1 MKKGIFSI
9 LAIAIGIFIIFR
21 IKSVNTS
28 VQYPEIKEYGMQ
40 EEVFVGNNIFME
52 SYERMDG
59 YAIVVKEAE
68 IMTYEEFLEKFQY
81 NETVQGTLFQ
91 KDEMIYPEMVCNIKI
106 VVKNKDQED
115 NPDKGINFQNY
126 VLYGEEFQ
134 LQLSEALY
142 SVANPNMKEGQM
154 SFRLQPE
161 TEKEFYLP
169 FYFSPSRKTES
180 LQIEEVGNS
189 KLYLPI
195 SLYPEQRQIVLENLS

>member
-1 MKKGIFSI
+1 MLIKLVIIAEKTVFTASYYTMILSEMLKISLRINLFLYYHQFLQIYKTGGAGYNESMTGSDEARTSGSSSRPKRQSGVGCHKRAKTKK
-9 LAIAIGIFIIFR
+9 
-21 IKSVNTS
+21 
-28 VQYPEIKEYGMQ
+28 
-40 EEVFVGNNIFME
+40 
-52 SYERMDG
+52 
-59 YAIVVKEAE
+59 VVKEAE

-126 VLYGEEFQ
+126 VLYGEDFQ

-169 FYFSPSRKTES
+169 FFIFLHQEKRNRFK
-180 LQIEEVGNS
+180 
-189 KLYLPI
+189 
-195 SLYPEQRQIVLENLS
+195 

>member
-28 VQYPEIKEYGMQ
+28 VHYPEIKEYGMQ

-106 VVKNKDQED
+106 VVKNQDQED

-126 VLYGEEFQ
+126 VLYGEDFQ

-180 LQIEEVGNS
+180 LQIEEVENS

-195 SLYPEQRQIVLENLS
+195 SLYPEQRQIVLENFI